1 MYRAYPCE
9 VCWIFFLLA
18 ESPLIFTLAQV
29 NHFIWTVT
37 SKRGLEVLKWV
48 NIDALCLRI
57 VLFLLAQ
64 CVSLYGVPCCLGKE
78 GMWELHC
85 LEAAGEY
92 CLSTLCWGES
102 CHGWF
107 SSRFSFW
114 QGLMLYLRISVI
126 LLAFDINESNIFW
139 SILTEQFFSVFNY
152 ENWRC
157 QPAFDIAVA
166 AQRIGSLWAS
176 EWAPELCS
184 SPSYYWGCVEQAGR
198 AVVSSITIILTI
210 SLFFHPWRNPRRK
223 YRSCGYKH
231 RSRGSEDTISSAFF
245 FFKRTFHLTFIL
257 CVQVLCF

>member
-18 ESPLIFTLAQV
+18 ESPLIFTLSQV

-37 SKRGLEVLKWV
+37 SKRGLEILKWV
-48 NIDALCLRI
+48 NIDAMCLRI

-107 SSRFSFW
+107 FFLARVNAVSENICDSPGFWYQWIKHFLKHSYWTVFFCFQLRKLKVPASLWYCCGSPEDRLTVSQWVSTWALQFTFLLLRVCGTSRKS
-114 QGLMLYLRISVI
+114 YCIEYHHNT
-126 LLAFDINESNIFW
+126 DYK
-139 SILTEQFFSVFNY
+139 SVFS
-152 ENWRC
+152 
-157 QPAFDIAVA
+157 
-166 AQRIGSLWAS
+166 SLEES
-176 EWAPELCS
+176 KEE
-184 SPSYYWGCVEQAGR
+184 
-198 AVVSSITIILTI
+198 I
-210 SLFFHPWRNPRRK
+210 
-223 YRSCGYKH
+223 
-231 RSRGSEDTISSAFF
+231 
-245 FFKRTFHLTFIL
+245 
-257 CVQVLCF
+257 